1 MTTTRIALANLPIP
15 ATREAAVDAAVA
27 AIAEAGRQG
36 ALILCFPECFIPGY
50 RWPGAVMPAPDA
62 GFLAQAV
69 RTVAAAAKAAGVAE
83 AVDCKLSAP
92 SASPNAGCRSA
103 PA

>member
-1 MTTTRIALANLPIP
+1 MPTTRIALANLPIP

-27 AIAEAGRQG
+27 EAGREG

-62 GFLAQAV
+62 DFLEQAV
-69 RTVAAAAKAAGVAE
+69 RAVATAAKTAGVAE
-83 AVDCKLSAP
+83 AVIDP
-92 SASPNAGCRSA
+92 AS
-103 PA
+103 